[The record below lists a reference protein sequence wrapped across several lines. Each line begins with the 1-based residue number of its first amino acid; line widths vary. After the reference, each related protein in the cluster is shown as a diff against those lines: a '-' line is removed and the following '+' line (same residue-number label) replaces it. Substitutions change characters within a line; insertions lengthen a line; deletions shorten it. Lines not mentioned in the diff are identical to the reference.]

1 MIRKVHP
8 VAGIIG
14 FVTIL
19 AFWLSSAGSELLGD
33 PELIREV
40 KRGIVW
46 GLIVLIPALAMT
58 GATGFRLLQFQ
69 EKWNPVFRPELQRK
83 DSPDR
88 RSFSEVD
95 WGGKAK
101 AGPALAKTRRMPV
114 IAANGLLVL
123 VPCAVA
129 LDHLAQAGDVGT
141 LFYAVQA
148 VELAAGA
155 FNLALMGLSIRGGLR
170 LTGRI
175 GRRVQPTTM

>member
-1 MIRKVHP
+1 MIRKIHP
-8 VAGIIG
+8 IAGIIG

-19 AFWLSSAGSELLGD
+19 TFWLSSAGSELLGD

-40 KRGIVW
+40 KRGILW
-46 GLIVLIPALAMT
+46 GLIVLIPALAVA
-58 GATGFRLLQFQ
+58 GATGFRL
-69 EKWNPVFRPELQRK
+69 
-83 DSPDR
+83 
-88 RSFSEVD
+88 
-95 WGGKAK
+95 GGKAK
-101 AGPALAKTRRMPV
+101 AGPALAKKRRMPV
-114 IAANGLLVL
+114 IAANGMLVL

-155 FNLALMGLSIRGGLR
+155 LNLTLMGLSIRDGLR